1 MNKEYALIYLFD
13 AVLLGFL
20 LWFLYKLLRGSV
32 AFTITIGLL
41 IVIAAF
47 AIVRY
52 INAPLSLN
60 GASETTLGVIIII
73 LVLFQQELRRF
84 LMVLGR
90 NVLAGNRYSISRL
103 LPLSLMYKEKEL
115 HMMEAIIEAC
125 ERLSS
130 QQTGAIIVF
139 TGTTELKSISQSG
152 TNIDALVS
160 ARIIESIFNKQ
171 SPLHDGAVIINNSRI
186 KAAGCVLPLTT
197 EIGTLP
203 GNVGLRHRA
212 AVSIT
217 YQSDAV
223 AIIVSEENGNISI
236 AKQGQLIYNLSQEE
250 LLKELVHGG

>member
-1 MNKEYALIYLFD
+1 MNKEHAFIYVFD
-13 AVLLGFL
+13 IILLGFL
-20 LWFLYKLLRGSV
+20 LLFLYRLLRGSV

-41 IVIAAF
+41 IVIGVIAF
-47 AIVRY
+47 IRY
-52 INAPLSLN
+52 INSPLAI
-60 GASETTLGVIIII
+60 GAVSESTLAVIVIIM
-73 LVLFQQELRRF
+73 VLFQQELRRF
-84 LMVLGR
+84 FMVLGR

-115 HMMEAIIEAC
+115 HMMEAVIEAC
-125 ERLSS
+125 ENLST

-186 KAAGCVLPLTT
+186 KAAGCVLPLTS
-197 EIGTLP
+197 EIGVLP

-236 AKQGQLIYNLSQEE
+236 AKQGQLIYKLSKEE
-250 LLKELVHGG
+250 LLKELVQ